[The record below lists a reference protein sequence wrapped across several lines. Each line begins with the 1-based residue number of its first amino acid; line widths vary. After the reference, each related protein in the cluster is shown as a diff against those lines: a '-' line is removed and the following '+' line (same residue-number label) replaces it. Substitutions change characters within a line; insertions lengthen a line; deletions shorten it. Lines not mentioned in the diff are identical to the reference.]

1 MFHSLL
7 IFSLE
12 DLKAD
17 QGIAVFIFSFEVRE
31 CRICNISE
39 LLRKFMPI
47 WSFLEINQ
55 IITDLGEF

>member
-31 CRICNISE
+31 CRIGNISE